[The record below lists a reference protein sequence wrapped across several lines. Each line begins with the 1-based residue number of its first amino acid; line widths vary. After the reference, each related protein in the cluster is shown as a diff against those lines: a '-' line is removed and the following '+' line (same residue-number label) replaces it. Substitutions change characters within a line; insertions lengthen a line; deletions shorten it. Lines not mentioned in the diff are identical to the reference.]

1 MNTLIGTPP
10 NLLIATFRRD
20 ALGEPFRMFDF
31 TPTGVALS
39 IAGIAFIVLVGWRL
53 IPAGRQGK
61 RSEEELFEITNYV
74 TEVRVGD
81 ESKLVGA
88 TVAEFEAETGDR
100 VIVPGIVRRNRRQIG
115 RASCRERVCQYV

>member
-10 NLLIATFRRD
+10 NLLIAAFRRD

-81 ESKLVGA
+81 ERSEARRVGKECGN
-88 TVAEFEAETGDR
+88 T
-100 VIVPGIVRRNRRQIG
+100 
-115 RASCRERVCQYV
+115 CRSRWSPYH